1 MSQPPI
7 QVRVFIN
14 NISAERL
21 WEIGKAIPPVKIATN
36 VNVLGINKK
45 QADML
50 EVPFVFTINYMPPV
64 AQISVKGRA
73 HIRGKA
79 DELKK
84 IHNSYVEK
92 RPPPEIVVQSIS
104 NVVFLESVIITR
116 TLNVPPPIPLPR
128 ITQTTKKKEEPGEL
142 TYRA

>member
-1 MSQPPI
+1 MSQTKV

-21 WEIGKAIPPVKIATN
+21 WEIGKPIPPVKIATN
-36 VNVLGINKK
+36 VNILGINKK

-73 HIRGKA
+73 HIRGKE

-84 IHNSYVEK
+84 IHSGYVEK
-92 RPPPEIVVQSIS
+92 KPPPQIVVQSIS

-128 ITQTTKKKEEPGEL
+128 ITPMKKKESGEL

>member
-1 MSQPPI
+1 MSQPKV

-21 WEIGKAIPPVKIATN
+21 WEIGKLIPPVKIATN
-36 VNVLGINKK
+36 VNILGINKK
-45 QADML
+45 GADVL

-73 HIRGKA
+73 HIRGRE
-79 DELKK
+79 DELRK
-84 IHNSYVEK
+84 IHGSYVEK
-92 RPPPEIVVQSIS
+92 KPPPEIVVQSIS

-116 TLNVPPPIPLPR
+116 SLNVPPPIPLPR
-128 ITQTTKKKEEPGEL
+128 ITTKKEKESGEL

>member
-1 MSQPPI
+1 MSQPSV

-45 QADML
+45 QADVL

-73 HIRGKA
+73 HIRGRA

-84 IHNSYVEK
+84 IHSSYVEK

-128 ITQTTKKKEEPGEL
+128 ISQTVKKKEESGEL
-142 TYRA
+142 TYRS

>member
-73 HIRGKA
+73 HIRGRA

>member
-1 MSQPPI
+1 MDQPQV

-21 WEIGKAIPPVKIATN
+21 WEIGKPIPPVKIATN

-45 QADML
+45 QADVL
-50 EVPFVFTINYMPPV
+50 EVPFVFTINYAPPV

-73 HIRGKA
+73 HIRGKEG
-79 DELKK
+79 ELKK
-84 IHNSYVEK
+84 IHSSYVEK
-92 RPPPEIVVQSIS
+92 KPPPQIVVQSIS

-128 ITQTTKKKEEPGEL
+128 ITPTEKKEEPGEL